1 MAKTIGITGG
11 IGVGKT
17 TVCQIFKTLGVPV
30 FNADD
35 TAKQIVN
42 TDPILKENIIQLLG
56 NEAYTPI
63 GYDRKYVAKK
73 VFNDK
78 NLLQKLNNLIHPQVR
93 IMAKKWIEK
102 QETDSYSLYEAAIM
116 KEADK
121 GDFFDKIIVITSPL
135 TLRIERIKARDNRT
149 SEEILA
155 IISNQMSEEDR
166 IKMADYLIVN
176 NESESLIRQ
185 VLAIDA
191 QLKKN

>member
-17 TVCQIFKTLGVPV
+17 TVCQIFKTLGIPV

-42 TDPILKENIIQLLG
+42 TNLILKENIIELLG
-56 NEAYTPI
+56 NEAYTSN

-102 QETDSYSLYEAAIM
+102 QENHNYCLYEAAIM
-116 KEADK
+116 NAANK
-121 GDFFDKIIVITSPL
+121 GDIFDKIIVITSPL
-135 TLRIERIKARDNRT
+135 TLRIERIKTRDNRT
-149 SEEILA
+149 TDEILA
-155 IISNQMSEEDR
+155 IISNQMSEEER
-166 IKMADYLIVN
+166 IKMADYVIVN
-176 NESESLIRQ
+176 NETESLIRQ
-185 VLAIDA
+185 VLVIDT
-191 QLKKN
+191 QLKNN